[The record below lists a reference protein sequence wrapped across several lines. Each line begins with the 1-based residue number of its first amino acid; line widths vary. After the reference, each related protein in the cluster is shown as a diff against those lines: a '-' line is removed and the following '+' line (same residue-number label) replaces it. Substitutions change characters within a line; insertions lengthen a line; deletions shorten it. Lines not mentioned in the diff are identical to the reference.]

1 MLKLKEIVEINF
13 FSIICKFT
21 NGEVRKL
28 EIDKILE
35 AKKEDLYVKKIL
47 MPVVFNSV
55 KIGELGQLYWD
66 NVAQIKDENGIL
78 RPCEYDMSPEFVYY
92 NSQLIFH

>member
-1 MLKLKEIVEINF
+1 MHKLLEIVEIDS
-13 FSIICKFT
+13 FSIICTFT

-47 MPVVFNSV
+47 TPIVFNSV
-55 KIGELGQLYWD
+55 KIGELGQLYWE
-66 NVAQIKDENGIL
+66 NIAQMKDENGNFK
-78 RPCEYDMSPEFVYY
+78 PCEYDMSPEFVYY
-92 NSQLIFH
+92 NSNSI